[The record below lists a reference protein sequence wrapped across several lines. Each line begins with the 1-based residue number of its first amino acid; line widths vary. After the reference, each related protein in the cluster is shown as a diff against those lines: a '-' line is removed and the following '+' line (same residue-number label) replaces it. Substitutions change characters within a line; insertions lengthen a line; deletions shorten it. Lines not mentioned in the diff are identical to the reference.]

1 MSIHNPK
8 ESQKKEQDASTK
20 NWHRADILAAIKKK
34 GGTLAQL
41 SRDNGL
47 HERTLYNA
55 LERHWPK
62 GEQIIADYIGVATH
76 TIWPERYVS
85 SNVSNE

>member
-1 MSIHNPK
+1 MTSHNTK
-8 ESQKKEQDASTK
+8 ESQKKEQDASSK

-76 TIWPERYVS
+76 TIWPERYVLS
-85 SNVSNE
+85 KNGNK